1 MSKYEKILDLIA
13 DPTTPKGQQE
23 ILSGRAQIHYINE
36 LEMLCDTC
44 DRVIIHSEIART
56 AFSHRK
62 YLEKFA
68 VRRGFAISF
77 SIKQNSFML
86 DRIGDNCADMPI
98 HKIINDHKEAACQK
112 TVNNR
117 KAVSKLRRR

>member
-13 DPTTPKGQQE
+13 DPTTPNGQQE

-36 LEMLCDTC
+36 LEELCDTC

-62 YLEKFA
+62 YMEKFA
-68 VRRGFAISF
+68 ARRGFKISF
-77 SIKQNSFML
+77 GIKENSFVL
-86 DRIGDNCADMPI
+86 DRIGENKANVTID
-98 HKIINDHKEAACQK
+98 KIIFDHKEAACQK

-117 KAVSKLRRR
+117 KSVSKLRRN